1 MLFTC
6 VSSKLYDG
14 EKTLRDINT
23 EWAKQL
29 HSLFHEGVQAGVPK
43 YMICAHGSHKSKTL
57 VAHLSHT
64 PLRWVARRSGW
75 SGSPAKATGLTWERS
90 LGSVVQVE
98 RFLDIISIKVSTHL
112 GSLLFSFMAN
122 WGFQFGNRLYL
133 KEGVPPLHWWG
144 PGPIP
149 NPKCF
154 QSLFDPYPIANHLYN
169 INNCIYIL

>member
-6 VSSKLYDG
+6 ISSKLYDG

-98 RFLDIISIKVSTHL
+98 RFLGIISIKYIPGFASVFIYGKLRLSIWKPALPQRGCATFAL
-112 GSLLFSFMAN
+112 VRTRAN
-122 WGFQFGNRLYL
+122 TKSQMLSKFVWSIPHS
-133 KEGVPPLHWWG
+133 EPL
-144 PGPIP
+144 I
-149 NPKCF
+149 
-154 QSLFDPYPIANHLYN
+154 
-169 INNCIYIL
+169 